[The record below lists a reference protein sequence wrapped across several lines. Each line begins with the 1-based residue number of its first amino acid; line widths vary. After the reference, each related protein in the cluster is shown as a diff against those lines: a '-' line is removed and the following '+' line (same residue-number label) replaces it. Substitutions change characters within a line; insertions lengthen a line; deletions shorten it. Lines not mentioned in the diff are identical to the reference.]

1 MTLLQVTDVLPPTKD
16 AGLDSSQAEEEEEE
30 EERVERTAGAHVDAR
45 HLLSSLRRLT
55 SSTSSLHCDQ

>member
-16 AGLDSSQAEEEEEE
+16 AGLDSSQAEEEE